1 MGVPV
6 EFVEGTACDARESTG
21 SWRVKI
27 CRFPLLL
34 VLLGVAL
41 LALPGCGKREE
52 SVDASSAQ
60 STPSAQTAPAAQTA
74 SSSQAT
80 PSKPGWI
87 TSYEQGQQEAKASN
101 KLVLLDFTGSDW
113 CGWCILLDREVF
125 SKPKFKEYASKNLVL
140 VELDFPRSKPVPD
153 AARTQNVRLAQ
164 QYQVQGFPTI
174 IVLNGDGQLVGEF
187 GYVKGGPD
195 AFIALLE
202 KLRKG

>member
-1 MGVPV
+1 M
-6 EFVEGTACDARESTG
+6 
-21 SWRVKI
+21 KI
-27 CRFPLLL
+27 CRFPLFPAL
-34 VLLGVAL
+34 LLGVAL
-41 LALPGCGKREE
+41 LALPGCGQQSE

-60 STPSAQTAPAAQTA
+60 STPSAPTA
-74 SSSQAT
+74 SSNQAT

-87 TSYEQGQQEAKASN
+87 TSYEQGQQEAKANN

-140 VELDFPRSKPVPD
+140 VEVDFPKTKPVPD
-153 AARTQNVRLAQ
+153 AARRENLRLAQ
-164 QYQVQGFPTI
+164 LYQVQGFPTI

-187 GYVKGGPD
+187 GYLKGGPD